1 MIEVHRILNRMKL
14 VHVGLLAAG
23 LLASGCGTAPSK
35 MPPSPGE
42 IVRVDT
48 ALDELISP
56 DAKLEKIAGGHE
68 ITEGPVYVQA
78 GYLLFSDI
86 PKNTIFR
93 WTPGAGESVFR
104 KPSGYDG
111 TDTPPPGFVIG
122 SNGLTLDKQ
131 GRVVICEHGNRRVTR
146 LEPDGKLTVLA
157 DQFEGH
163 RLNSPNDVV
172 VKSDGAIFFTD
183 PPYGLQKQDD
193 DPKKELKFNGIYRIR
208 GSAVVLLTKEL
219 SRPNG
224 LAFSPDEKFL
234 YVANSDATRKIWMRY
249 PVLPDDTLGSGTVFQ
264 DVTTDQR
271 DGLPDGMK
279 VDAKGNLYCSSPG
292 GIRIFSPAGKH
303 LGTISPPEVPH
314 NCAWGKYATDSES
327 AKLAPA
333 ENADTLYITARPS
346 IYRIRTKVA
355 GIRP

>member
-1 MIEVHRILNRMKL
+1 MD
-14 VHVGLLAAG
+14 G
-23 LLASGCGTAPSK
+23 
-35 MPPSPGE
+35 
-42 IVRVDT
+42 

-68 ITEGPVYVQA
+68 ITEGPVYVPA

-93 WTPGAGESVFR
+93 WTPGSGESVFR

-111 TDTPPPGFVIG
+111 TDAPAGFVIG

-131 GRVVICEHGNRRVTR
+131 GRPIICEHGNRRVTR

-157 DQFEGH
+157 DAFEGH

-208 GSAVVLLTKEL
+208 GSTVVLLTKEL

-234 YVANSDATRKIWMRY
+234 YVANSDPARKIWMRY
-249 PVLPDDTLGSGTVFQ
+249 PVLADDTAGSGTVFQ
-264 DVTTDQR
+264 DVTSDQR

-279 VDAKGNLYCSSPG
+279 VDEKGNLYCSSPG

-303 LGTISPPEVPH
+303 LGTISPPEIPH
-314 NCAWGKYATDSES
+314 NCAWGKYANGPES
-327 AKLAPA
+327 AKLAPGEA
-333 ENADTLYITARPS
+333 ADTLYITARPS
-346 IYRIRTKVA
+346 VYRIRMKVA